1 MSYGVNSIQIHKK
14 LRLDKRAGSDNWY
27 ARLTL
32 PNGKRLVK
40 TTKTEDVES
49 AKEVALRL
57 YYEVDA
63 RIQNKLPATTRKFGD
78 VAKHAIARM
87 ETEIREGVGK
97 QAYRDYVQALN
108 KWLIPYFGTTD
119 IAKLDLAAVTAFDA
133 WRTAQNGRVPAQS
146 TINNHNSALNRVL
159 DEAELNGWIVK
170 SLRPTL
176 LNKGTKT
183 QSRGSFSVE
192 EYRTIYTALR
202 SYHKQTTNEK
212 SAATRETLRNYV
224 LFLANTGVRHGTE
237 ALGLTWRN
245 FEWYERD
252 GERYLAVSVD
262 GKTNK
267 RTAIAR
273 DSVENSLWRQA
284 KLNPRIRAANFDAL
298 IAAKLDEPVFTTRL
312 SATVTVHN
320 LNRAFNALLDE
331 LNLKTGADGRT
342 RTLYSFRHF
351 YATLNLERGVTT
363 HALSRQLGNSTEMI
377 DRHYSKYSPLLNA
390 ELHSG
395 RKR

>member
-32 PNGKRLVK
+32 PSGKRLIK

-78 VAKHAIARM
+78 VAKHAINRM

-108 KWLIPYFGTTD
+108 KWLIPYFGGTD

-133 WRTAQNGRVPAQS
+133 WRTAQSGKVPAQS

-237 ALGLTWRN
+237 ALGLRWRN
-245 FEWYERD
+245 IEWYERD
-252 GERYLAVSVD
+252 GERYLAINVD

-284 KLNPRIRAANFDAL
+284 QLNPRIQAEDFDGL
-298 IAAKLDEPVFTTRL
+298 IAAKLDEPVFNTRL
-312 SATVTVHN
+312 SETVTVHN
-320 LNRAFNALLDE
+320 LNRAFNALLAE

-390 ELHSG
+390 EIHSG

>member
-1 MSYGVNSIQIHKK
+1 MSYGVNSIKIHKK

-32 PNGKRLVK
+32 PSGKRLIK
-40 TTKTEDVES
+40 TTKTDDLEA

-63 RIQNKLPATTRKFGD
+63 RIQNKLPATTRKFKD
-78 VAKHAIARM
+78 VARHAIHRM
-87 ETEIREGVGK
+87 EAELEQGVGK
-97 QAYRDYVQALN
+97 QAYKDYIQVLN
-108 KWLIPYFGTTD
+108 KWLIPYFGGTD
-119 IAKLDLAAVTAFDA
+119 IAKLDLAAVTVFDA
-133 WRTAQNGRVPAQS
+133 WRTEQNGKVPAQS
-146 TINNHNSALNRVL
+146 TINNHNAALNRVL

-176 LNKGTKT
+176 LNKGVKT
-183 QSRGSFSVE
+183 ESRGSFTVE

-237 ALGLTWRN
+237 ALGLCWRN
-245 FEWYERD
+245 IEWYERD
-252 GERYLAVSVD
+252 GERYLAINVD

-273 DSVENSLWRQA
+273 DRVVDFLWRQA
-284 KLNPRIRAANFDAL
+284 QLNNRISVADFDAL
-298 IAAKLDEPVFTTRL
+298 IGAKLDEPVFTTRL
-312 SATVTVHN
+312 GAVATVPN
-320 LNRAFNALLDE
+320 LNRAFNSLLDD

-342 RTLYSFRHF
+342 RTLYSWRHF
-351 YATLNLERGVTT
+351 YATQDLERGVST

-390 ELHSG
+390 EVHSG

>member
-1 MSYGVNSIQIHKK
+1 
-14 LRLDKRAGSDNWY
+14 
-27 ARLTL
+27 
-32 PNGKRLVK
+32 
-40 TTKTEDVES
+40 
-49 AKEVALRL
+49 
-57 YYEVDA
+57 
-63 RIQNKLPATTRKFGD
+63 
-78 VAKHAIARM
+78 
-87 ETEIREGVGK
+87 
-97 QAYRDYVQALN
+97 
-108 KWLIPYFGTTD
+108 
-119 IAKLDLAAVTAFDA
+119 
-133 WRTAQNGRVPAQS
+133 VPAQS
-146 TINNHNSALNRVL
+146 TINNHNAALNRVL

-176 LNKGTKT
+176 LNKGVKT

-192 EYRTIYTALR
+192 EYRVIYTALR
-202 SYHKQTTNEK
+202 TFHKNTPNEK

-237 ALGLTWRN
+237 ALGLRWRN
-245 FEWYERD
+245 IEWYARD
-252 GERYLAVSVD
+252 GERYLAVNVD

-284 KLNPRIRAANFDAL
+284 QLNPRIQAEDFDGL
-298 IAAKLDEPVFTTRL
+298 IAAKLDEPVFNTRL
-312 SATVTVHN
+312 SETVTVHN
-320 LNRAFNALLDE
+320 LNRAFNALLDG
-331 LNLKTGADGRT
+331 LDLKTGADGRT

-390 ELHSG
+390 EVHSG
-395 RKR
+395 RKK

>member
-40 TTKTEDVES
+40 TTKTEDIET

-133 WRTAQNGRVPAQS
+133 WRTAQNGKVPAQS

-176 LNKGTKT
+176 LNKGVKT

-237 ALGLTWRN
+237 ALGLRWRN
-245 FEWYERD
+245 IEWYERD
-252 GERYLAVSVD
+252 GERYLAVNVD

-284 KLNPRIRAANFDAL
+284 QLNTRIRVNDFDAL

-312 SATVTVHN
+312 SETATVYN
-320 LNRAFNALLDE
+320 LNRAFNALLAE

-390 ELHSG
+390 RVHSG